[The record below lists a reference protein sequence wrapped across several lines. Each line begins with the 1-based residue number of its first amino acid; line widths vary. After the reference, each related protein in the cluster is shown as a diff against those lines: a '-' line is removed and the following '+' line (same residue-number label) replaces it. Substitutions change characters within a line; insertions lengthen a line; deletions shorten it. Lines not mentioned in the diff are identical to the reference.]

1 MHQDI
6 LLNTEIDILV
16 LLMVACL
23 AAISLRKI
31 NFPYYGEINY
41 YWSNGEDS
49 PDLAIAFPTKISARG
64 ALVTQN
70 QTVE

>member
-49 PDLAIAFPTKISARG
+49 PDLAIAFPH
-64 ALVTQN
+64 QN
-70 QTVE
+70 FGSGGFSSPKPNS